1 MCRRSSL
8 FLSCLSDS
16 LSRSLLPADG
26 QSAFV
31 PHSERAI
38 STYGNYPEPQDDS
51 AKPYAVQSST
61 SPTDHTAYAL
71 SPTLESPHS
80 FRPRT

>member
-1 MCRRSSL
+1 M
-8 FLSCLSDS
+8 
-16 LSRSLLPADG
+16 
-26 QSAFV
+26 
-31 PHSERAI
+31 

-61 SPTDHTAYAL
+61 SPTNHTAYAL